1 MATLPS
7 VLTAEEYI
15 KSFPNKELTPLSS
28 SNPSKSEIIRLKSE
42 TLENLASIYCTLPSG
57 RNSWMAIIQ
66 TNAEFLAF
74 HGQAFIQ
81 PNEPGYP
88 NHDAWVPQHR
98 VNQDLRLYNIA
109 LTQWMEYNA
118 ISDAIRNQLIDAIN
132 DSLITTLKEPIVG
145 YSRRTPYEIVAYIES
160 KYNKLTTTDISRNDA
175 TLREPYDPSIDIEL
189 YFKKIEDCVH
199 LVADTSPYHPIQV
212 INAAYESMYSTGLY
226 HESCETW
233 DTKPDIDKTWANF
246 KVYFQAEQTRI
257 NRRTAQSAGYANSN
271 VVDSSVFNEATEAFT
286 NLANATVVD
295 RESMLKQNNIIEA
308 LAAQV
313 KAANAQVAALT
324 VQLASLA
331 AAAGSHGGDNN
342 NNNNNNN
349 RNGRGTHNNN
359 RNGGPAGN
367 GTDAREVFPN
377 ENKLANGDDVKA
389 GPRKIWGSKGKDHG
403 GYCWSH
409 GYRVHPITH
418 TSALCNNKADGHKDE
433 SNRTNTMG
441 GSTYGKDKY

>member
-1 MATLPS
+1 MTTLPS
-7 VLTAEEYI
+7 VPTAEEYI

-74 HGQAFIQ
+74 HGLAFTQ
-81 PNEPGYP
+81 PYEPAYP
-88 NHDAWVPQHR
+88 NHDAWIPQHR
-98 VNQDLRLYNIA
+98 INQDLRLYNIA
-109 LTQWMEYNA
+109 LKQWMEYNA

-145 YSRRTPYEIVAYIES
+145 YSRRTPYEIVAYIDS

-189 YFKKIEDCVH
+189 YFKKVEDCVH
-199 LVADTSPYHPIQV
+199 LVADTSPYQPIQV
-212 INAAYESMYSTGLY
+212 INTAYEAMYSTGLY

-286 NLANATVVD
+286 NLANATIVD

-324 VQLASLA
+324 LQLASLA
-331 AAAGSHGGDNN
+331 AASGTHGGD
-342 NNNNNNN
+342 NNNNN
-349 RNGRGTHNNN
+349 RNGRGTHKNN
-359 RNGGPAGN
+359 PAGN

-377 ENKLANGDDVKA
+377 ENVMENGDDVKC

-418 TSALCNNKADGHKDE
+418 TSAL
-433 SNRTNTMG
+433 
-441 GSTYGKDKY
+441 